1 MIVYYLP
8 FFSNA
13 LRVDDTHLTHR
24 LSGCRG
30 LLTVIKRKNLR
41 NIMRTVFLLACLL
54 SAANAAVCS
63 TWTCTAVL
71 SAGNGGGASGQTV
84 SIRRRRYPTFFVS
97 NLFYF
102 SPLPII
108 HSVFQFYSKNPRI
121 MPKTV
126 GQIQTLVT
134 VHHVLILTDY
144 SVVLPPPDLRSTQPV
159 NLKLVPV
166 RQLDLYSTPTKHP
179 LILLQEKLVTLSPLL
194 VMLGI

>member
-1 MIVYYLP
+1 
-8 FFSNA
+8 
-13 LRVDDTHLTHR
+13 
-24 LSGCRG
+24 
-30 LLTVIKRKNLR
+30 
-41 NIMRTVFLLACLL
+41 MRTLILLACLL

-108 HSVFQFYSKNPRI
+108 HSVIQFYSKNPRI